1 MSVSRSKY
9 RPLSLQT
16 CHSHW
21 SPSYMVSI
29 LWSIQLWSISRGI
42 PETTLAKPSSC
53 PSMGPQGQEKTMSP
67 ALLLRKCLKKEW
79 KVDLFTSYLL
89 QKSSHILRWWQCTKY
104 SIYFHSCNFNI
115 LSVTHVFKTVYP
127 HIIFQLKKWI
137 VIIRLICNSVWY
149 WIDHGTPFIFCK
161 YIKIHVLII
170 RFTDIQSMLTIF
182 TGQATRHDRAC
193 CKGVSTLPVHHRRD
207 G

>member
-1 MSVSRSKY
+1 MLMLNIVRINCHKKMFYRQSDLNLHSCFSECKSFKQVKIMSVSRSKY

-16 CHSHW
+16 CHSRW

-42 PETTLAKPSSC
+42 PEITLAKPSSC
-53 PSMGPQGQEKTMSP
+53 PSMGAQGQGKTMSP

-89 QKSSHILRWWQCTKY
+89 QKSFHILRWWQCTKY

-137 VIIRLICNSVWY
+137 VIICLICNSV
-149 WIDHGTPFIFCK
+149 
-161 YIKIHVLII
+161 
-170 RFTDIQSMLTIF
+170 
-182 TGQATRHDRAC
+182 
-193 CKGVSTLPVHHRRD
+193 
-207 G
+207 